1 MGPKFAPVPAKLV
14 GQIVP
19 RKFVELSDLLQ
30 ANITQ
35 SESEPKLVFDSR
47 MILISNPKQSRK
59 KIDDIVT
66 WMEAFST
73 VAIMLTSYWVIDG
86 HLLYMVCFID
96 YYYYC
101 YY

>member
-1 MGPKFAPVPAKLV
+1 MGPNFAPVPAKLV

-30 ANITQ
+30 ANIAQ
-35 SESEPKLVFDSR
+35 SESEPKLVFDGR
-47 MILISNPKQSRK
+47 MILNSNPKRSRK

-66 WMEAFST
+66 WMEAFSI
-73 VAIMLTSYWVIDG
+73 VAIMLTSYWVTDG
-86 HLLYMVCFID
+86 HLLYMICFID
-96 YYYYC
+96 YYYC